1 MGVPVPSRERELA
14 TSQSGDLKTAHITD
28 FPPEQQKELAEKY
41 NIDLDKVKKQPQAP
55 SEASEPEQKEL
66 TPEVYLQ
73 LKEKGV
79 PDSEIREKFGIK
91 SPNKFTDWKKKH
103 GLDSIRSKPKPDKEN
118 RIIIS
123 EKGETAYKNGSDP
136 NDLPLVRQLREELAK
151 KDEQLRATIEKY
163 EQLLQQANL
172 RIKEAEARAEAAEQ
186 DLLLLSKTPEQKVRD
201 MRLLVAG
208 LLNGETAVVGT
219 TDEFRVLVEVLDKLK
234 MPWTATSDAE
244 RFSIKHMAS

>member
-28 FPPEQQKELAEKY
+28 LPPEEQKELAEKY

-66 TPEVYLQ
+66 TPELYLQ
-73 LKEKGV
+73 LKEKDV
-79 PDSEIREKFGIK
+79 SDKEIRKRFGIK
-91 SPNKFTDWKKKH
+91 SPNKFIDWKKKH
-103 GLDSIRSKPKPDKEN
+103 GLDSIRSKPNKEN

-123 EKGETAYKNGSDP
+123 EKGETAYKNGIDP
-136 NDLPLVRQLREELAK
+136 NDLPLVKQLREELAK
-151 KDEQLRATIEKY
+151 KDEQLRATIDKY
-163 EQLLQQANL
+163 ERLLQQANL

-186 DLLLLSKTPEQKVRD
+186 DLLLLAKTPEQKVRD

>member
-55 SEASEPEQKEL
+55 SEVSEPEQKEL

-73 LKEKGV
+73 LKEKDV
-79 PDSEIREKFGIK
+79 SDKEIRKRFGIK

-123 EKGETAYKNGSDP
+123 EKGEAAYKNGIDP
-136 NDLPLVRQLREELAK
+136 NELPIVKQLRQELAK
-151 KDEQLRATIEKY
+151 KDEQWQVTEAKYKEMLNRAN
-163 EQLLQQANL
+163 AA
-172 RIKEAEARAEAAEQ
+172 RMEAEAKLEALKREIES
-186 DLLLLSKTPEQKVRD
+186 DKSTKKDIRT
-201 MRLLVAG
+201 LVIT
-208 LLNGETAVVGT
+208 LLNEGVAEVNSLV
-219 TDEFRVLVEVLDKLK
+219 EFQTIVEVLGKLGT
-234 MPWTATSDAE
+234 PWEASGNSD
-244 RFSIKHMAS
+244 RYFIKQLA

>member
-41 NIDLDKVKKQPQAP
+41 NIDLDKVKKPPQAP

-73 LKEKGV
+73 LKEEGI
-79 PDSEIREKFGIK
+79 PDSAIRKEYNFK
-91 SPNKFTDWKKKH
+91 SPVELTNWKKRH
-103 GLDSIRSKPKPDKEN
+103 NLDGIRNKPKRDN
-118 RIIIS
+118 RIVVS

-136 NDLPLVRQLREELAK
+136 NDLPLVKQLREELAK
-151 KDEQLRATIEKY
+151 KDEQLRATIDKY

-186 DLLLLSKTPEQKVRD
+186 DLLLLAKTPEQKVRD